1 MSCINY
7 LVTCEDLVGKTARA
21 EHAHDGKLG
30 APRRVVSRRAA
41 LFVLML
47 IVSVLLAGTVSAHAE
62 STTVD
67 GTLRAPDGK
76 PVAGVIITAA
86 KGGKQVGKAT
96 TAKNGTW
103 QISLPGAGNYTL
115 MLDVSTLPVGL
126 RPARQGGQT
135 LKDVPVPAGESRVV
149 IFQLTTGSPAPSVA
163 PGSAPTGGGNQ
174 NHFISWLDNLAQLL
188 VDGVKFGSIIAITS
202 IGLSLIFG
210 TTGLINFAQG
220 ELVTLGATIA
230 FLLNASVIGPQLQ
243 LIPATIV
250 TVAIG
255 AMIGGGLE
263 LGLWKPLRR
272 RSVGRIQLFIVS
284 IGLSLVI
291 RHIILIVFGSRP
303 LPYADYTLQ
312 KELTWGPIS
321 IAPRDLVIIILS
333 LLVLVGVGLMLQ
345 RTRAGKAIRAVAD
358 NRDLAESSG
367 IDVSRVILNVWLLS
381 GALSALGGVFFGL
394 VQLVSWDMGFKLLLL
409 MFAGVI
415 LGGLGTAYGVIAGSL
430 VVGIVAQVSTIYFPV
445 ELQYAWALIVLILV
459 LLVRPQGIF
468 GRSERTG

>member
-1 MSCINY
+1 VFY
-7 LVTCEDLVGKTARA
+7 TART
-21 EHAHDGKLG
+21 EPAHDGKAG
-30 APRRVVSRRAA
+30 VAGRRVA

-47 IVSVLLAGTVSAHAE
+47 IVSILLAGTGRAYAE
-62 STTVD
+62 TTTVG

-76 PVAGVIITAA
+76 PVAGVTITAA

-103 QISLPGAGNYTL
+103 QITLPGGGNYTL
-115 MLDVSTLPVGL
+115 TLDVSTLPPGL
-126 RPARQGGQT
+126 HPARQGGQT
-135 LKDVPVPAGESRVV
+135 LKDVPIPAGSARVV
-149 IFQLTTGSPAPSVA
+149 IFQLTTGSPAPSAA
-163 PGSAPTGGGNQ
+163 PSTGTSAGGTQ
-174 NHFISWLDNLAQLL
+174 NSFISWLDQFAQLL
-188 VDGVKFGSIIAITS
+188 VDGVKFGSIIAICA

-230 FLLNASVIGPQLQ
+230 FLLNASVVGPQLQ

-255 AMIGGGLE
+255 ALIGGGLE

-272 RSVGRIQLFIVS
+272 RGVGRIQLFIVS

-291 RHIILIVFGSRP
+291 RHIILIMFGSRP
-303 LPYADYTLQ
+303 LPYADYTIQ
-312 KELTWGPIS
+312 EQLTWGPIS

-333 LLVLVGVGLMLQ
+333 LLVLAGVGLMLQ
-345 RTRAGKAIRAVAD
+345 RTRMGKAIRAVAD

-415 LGGLGTAYGVIAGSL
+415 LGGLGTAYGVIVGSL

-459 LLVRPQGIF
+459 LLIRPQGIF
-468 GRSERTG
+468 GRSERIG

>member
-1 MSCINY
+1 MC
-7 LVTCEDLVGKTARA
+7 KTAQVERA
-21 EHAHDGKLG
+21 HGGKPHARSG
-30 APRRVVSRRAA
+30 VVRGRAV
-41 LFVLML
+41 LFVLTL
-47 IVSVLLAGTVSAHAE
+47 IVSVLLAGTASAYAE
-62 STTVD
+62 STTVG
-67 GTLRAPDGK
+67 GTLRGPDGK
-76 PVAGVIITAA
+76 PVAGVTITAA
-86 KGGKQVGKAT
+86 KGGEPVGKAT

-103 QISLPGAGNYTL
+103 QISLPGTGKYTL
-115 MLDVSTLPVGL
+115 TLDVSTLPAGL
-126 RPARQGGQT
+126 HPARQGGQT
-135 LKDVPVPAGESRVV
+135 LKDVPIPGGSSRTV
-149 IFQLTTGSPAPSVA
+149 IFQLTTGSPAPSAA
-163 PGSAPTGGGNQ
+163 PASGAGGGGSQ
-174 NHFISWLDNLAQLL
+174 NSFISWLDQLAQLL
-188 VDGVKFGSIIAITS
+188 VDGVKFGAIIAITAV
-202 IGLSLIFG
+202 GLSLIFG

-255 AMIGGGLE
+255 AVIGGGLE
-263 LGLWKPLRR
+263 LGLWKPLRQR
-272 RSVGRIQLFIVS
+272 GVGRIQLFIVS
-284 IGLSLVI
+284 IGLSLAI
-291 RHIILIVFGSRP
+291 RHIILVLFGSRP
-303 LPYADYTLQ
+303 LPYADYTVQ
-312 KELTWGPIS
+312 KELTWGPVS
-321 IAPRDLVIIILS
+321 IAPRDLVIIVLS
-333 LLVLVGVGLMLQ
+333 FLVLAGVGLMLQ

-358 NRDLAESSG
+358 DRDLAESSG

-468 GRSERTG
+468 GHMERVG

>member
-1 MSCINY
+1 
-7 LVTCEDLVGKTARA
+7 VTCEDLVCKTAQA
-21 EHAHDGKLG
+21 EHAHDGKPG
-30 APRRVVSRRAA
+30 APQRVRSRRAA
-41 LFVLML
+41 LLVLAL
-47 IVSVLLAGTVSAHAE
+47 IVSVFLAGTASAQAE
-62 STTVD
+62 STTVG

-76 PVAGVIITAA
+76 PVAGVVITAA

-103 QISLPGAGNYTL
+103 QISLPGTGNYTIT
-115 MLDVSTLPVGL
+115 LDVSSLPAGL

-135 LKDVPVPAGESRVV
+135 LKDVPVPAGASRVV
-149 IFQLTTGSPAPSVA
+149 IFQLTTGSLAPSAA
-163 PGSAPTGGGNQ
+163 PSSAPTGGGNQ
-174 NHFISWLDNLAQLL
+174 NNFTSRLDQLAQLL
-188 VDGVKFGSIIAITS
+188 VDGVKFGSIIAITA

-230 FLLNASVIGPQLQ
+230 FLLNASVLGPQLQ

-250 TVAIG
+250 TVVLG

-263 LGLWKPLRR
+263 LGLWRPLRR
-272 RSVGRIQLFIVS
+272 RGVGRIQLFIVS

-303 LPYADYTLQ
+303 LPYADYTIQ
-312 KELTWGPIS
+312 KALTWGPIS

-345 RTRAGKAIRAVAD
+345 GTRTGKAIRAVAD

-430 VVGIVAQVSTIYFPV
+430 VVGIVAQVSTIYFPI

-468 GRSERTG
+468 GRSERIG

>member
-1 MSCINY
+1 VYN
-7 LVTCEDLVGKTARA
+7 TARA
-21 EHAHDGKLG
+21 ERAHDGTRG
-30 APRRVVSRRAA
+30 RVAGTRAV
-41 LFVLML
+41 LFVLTL
-47 IVSVLLAGTVSAHAE
+47 IVSFLLAGTASAFAD
-62 STTVD
+62 STTVG

-76 PVAGVIITAA
+76 PVAGVTITVA

-96 TAKNGTW
+96 TAKSGTW
-103 QISLPGAGNYTL
+103 QISLPGAGNYTIT
-115 MLDVSTLPVGL
+115 LDVSTLPAGL
-126 RPARQGGQT
+126 HPARQGGQT
-135 LKDVPVPAGESRVV
+135 LKDVPIPGGTSRIV
-149 IFQLTTGSPAPSVA
+149 IFQLTTGTPAPSAA
-163 PGSAPTGGGNQ
+163 PSGGAGGGGTQ
-174 NHFISWLDNLAQLL
+174 NSFINRLDQLAQLL
-188 VDGVKFGSIIAITS
+188 VDGVKFGSIIAICA

-230 FLLNASVIGPQLQ
+230 FLLNASVVGPQMQ

-272 RSVGRIQLFIVS
+272 RGVGRIQLFIVS

-291 RHIILIVFGSRP
+291 RHIILVVFGSRP
-303 LPYADYTLQ
+303 LPYADYTVQ

-333 LLVLVGVGLMLQ
+333 LLTLAGVGLMLR
-345 RTRAGKAIRAVAD
+345 RTRTGKAIRAVAD

-468 GRSERTG
+468 GRSERIG

>member
-1 MSCINY
+1 
-7 LVTCEDLVGKTARA
+7 VA
-21 EHAHDGKLG
+21 
-30 APRRVVSRRAA
+30 RRAA
-41 LFVLML
+41 VFGMAL
-47 IVSVLLAGTVSAHAE
+47 IVGFLLAGTTCAYAE
-62 STTVD
+62 STSVG

-76 PVAGVIITAA
+76 PVAGVTITAA
-86 KGGKQVGKAT
+86 KGGTRVGKAI

-103 QISLPGAGNYTL
+103 QIPLPGTGNYTL
-115 MLDVSTLPVGL
+115 TLDVSTLPVGL
-126 RPARQGGQT
+126 HPARQGGQT
-135 LKDVPVPAGESRVV
+135 LKDVPVPAGASRIV
-149 IFQLTTGSPAPSVA
+149 IFQLTTGSPAPSAV
-163 PGSAPTGGGNQ
+163 PSSSASGGGTRNS
-174 NHFISWLDNLAQLL
+174 FISRLDQLAQLL
-188 VDGVKFGSIIAITS
+188 VDGVKFGSIIAICAV
-202 IGLSLIFG
+202 GLSLIFG
-210 TTGLINFAQG
+210 TTGLINFAHG

-230 FLLNASVIGPQLQ
+230 FLLNASVVGPELQ

-250 TVAIG
+250 TVALG

-272 RSVGRIQLFIVS
+272 RGVGRIQLFIVS

-291 RHIILIVFGSRP
+291 RHTILIMFGSRP
-303 LPYADYTLQ
+303 QPYADYTIQ

-321 IAPRDLVIIILS
+321 IAPRDLTIIILS
-333 LLVLVGVGLMLQ
+333 ILVLAGVGLMLQ
-345 RTRAGKAIRAVAD
+345 RTRTGKAIRAVAD

-367 IDVSRVILNVWLLS
+367 IDVSRVILNVWLLA
-381 GALSALGGVFFGL
+381 GGLAALGGVFFGL
-394 VQLVSWDMGFKLLLL
+394 VQLVSWDMGFNLLLL

-468 GRSERTG
+468 GRSERIG